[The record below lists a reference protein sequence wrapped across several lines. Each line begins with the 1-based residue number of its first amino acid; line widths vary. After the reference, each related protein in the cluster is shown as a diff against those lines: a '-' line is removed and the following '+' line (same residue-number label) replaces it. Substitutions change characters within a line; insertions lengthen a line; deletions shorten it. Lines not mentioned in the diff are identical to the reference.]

1 MSEVLV
7 PIVVVPT
14 IFFTFYM
21 IIKTISD
28 NVVRKKLVDKGI
40 VDEKVTA
47 LFQTKIVNNPE
58 VSLKYGMI
66 LIAVGIAVLLGM
78 YAPRSMQEEIT
89 ISGMFLLGGLAL
101 VLYYFFT
108 SKKHSNENEA

>member
-1 MSEVLV
+1 MSEIWV

-14 IFFTFYM
+14 VFFTFFM
-21 IIKTISD
+21 VIKTISD

-40 VDEKVTA
+40 VDEKASA

-58 VSLKYGMI
+58 TSLKYGMVLVALGIAI
-66 LIAVGIAVLLGM
+66 LIGM
-78 YAPRSMQEEIT
+78 YGPGYIQEEVT
-89 ISGMFLLGGLAL
+89 ISAMFILGGLAL

-108 SKKHSNENEA
+108 SKKQDKEA